1 MVTSV
6 IRISFLH
13 IKIYEKISGE
23 CSHCCWINKLWTF
36 DHWTSSKSIGVAFFL
51 HFALSFTDRNLIQ
64 IIHPLLESL
73 PDQIGQKRIDAVTRK
88 NTEFIWR
95 RKNNQDKVS
104 GLLKFTLSWQTI
116 LNLWGKEEERWNRG
130 FAAFLAVILTMTIK
144 YVLIASSALP

>member
-36 DHWTSSKSIGVAFFL
+36 DYWTTSESTSVVFFL
-51 HFALSFTDRNLIQ
+51 HFAPSFTDKNLTQ
-64 IIHPLLESL
+64 ILHPLESL
-73 PDQIGQKRIDAVTRK
+73 PDQTGQKKIDAATRK

-95 RKNNQDKVS
+95 LMNNKDKVS
-104 GLLKFTLSWQTI
+104 RLLKPTFNYLGRQSWI
-116 LNLWGKEEERWNRG
+116 YEEREKSDKTG
-130 FAAFLAVILTMTIK
+130 
-144 YVLIASSALP
+144 ASLLFSLLSLPWR